1 MKRTPSTHSNAF
13 GTMVSPK
20 QHKITFAVPKVNITP
35 MLRSRYPVSFIPV
48 SLTPS
53 ALRLFVASWSTLEIG
68 RVELRSASTSVPVIE
83 NDPEE
88 LLDPECR
95 SKEVVISCSISASGS
110 SVGGSSIA
118 LEGRFSFVVLGIT
131 AIGLTP

>member
-1 MKRTPSTHSNAF
+1 
-13 GTMVSPK
+13 MVSPK
-20 QHKITFAVPKVNITP
+20 QDKITFAVPKVNITP

-53 ALRLFVASWSTLEIG
+53 ALGLFVASWSTLEIG

-88 LLDPECR
+88 PLDPECR
-95 SKEVVISCSISASGS
+95 SKEVVVFSCSISASGS

-118 LEGRFSFVVLGIT
+118 LEGRFSFVVLGIM